1 MEFIQKN
8 YDDGE
13 KVREEGETEEEVV
26 RYAYFQ
32 QMLENMIKSV
42 KPYPD
47 ELIRRKLSN
56 LEIMVPLCRLYN
68 LVDVFAY
75 RYCGWTSWQ
84 VRSWAKPQDED
95 DGSFEHFRSFEI
107 SLSDRSRYEYAR
119 VQRAFFYFE
128 IHRRFFADL
137 EHDAECYWT
146 AEERQK
152 VNFKEDTVYFYLKE
166 TERRELRSVTAY
178 LIQGMK
184 DCYIAHYNF
193 MINRLLPQVELN
205 IYGKPC
211 FDDSSEAGIDSEV
224 VDDNESTANSYVA
237 DGKNDIG
244 ICDKSIVSEDKAD
257 KDNAVGV
264 GDKFVVD
271 RDEADGDNEVE
282 KGGES
287 INSSAKANSEKED
300 DDSSDSDLNSNS
312 GEGDSDSDNSESNDS
327 ESNVQGNKVR
337 YGSLL
342 FRKSDIDATFESASD
357 WLREDSLVK
366 CCDSETC
373 DHGIGD
379 HDGPS
384 LTQETCAPLVRDSGL
399 PYSSRAADF
408 ARRLSVLKRIKITL
422 LVEAGLPFCRL
433 MFLGGD
439 YNIRLA
445 LILQYCISRKNRD
458 PTYKAMFSADGTMVP
473 DSNEGDEV
481 AAVTAA
487 VSAASGVSKGLDPLH
502 PDALASSS
510 SSSSSGAPPQPPSSP
525 WPISEDDARQGT
537 HLLSSDD
544 IAEHIAPVARRYIG
558 YYIWDASRL
567 TGYRCELAGA
577 LVAFGWWRGINIS
590 VLDYKLGWHCLD
602 AGVSP
607 RALFILA
614 DALTETTRPYQPR
627 LEEVIRQWDYLPLP

>member
-1 MEFIQKN
+1 M
-8 YDDGE
+8 
-13 KVREEGETEEEVV
+13 EEVV

-32 QMLENMIKSV
+32 QLLENVIKSV

-47 ELIRRKLSN
+47 ELIRRKLSD
-56 LEIMVPLCRLYN
+56 LEIIVPLCRLYN
-68 LVDVFAY
+68 LVDLMAY
-75 RYCGWTSWQ
+75 GYCSWTSRQ

-107 SLSDRSRYEYAR
+107 SVSDLSRYEYAR

-146 AEERQK
+146 AEEKQK

-184 DCYIAHYNF
+184 DCYNTHYNF
-193 MINRLLPQVELN
+193 MINRLLPQVELK
-205 IYGKPC
+205 IHGKPY

-224 VDDNESTANSYVA
+224 VDDNESTTNSYEA
-237 DGKNDIG
+237 SGENDIG
-244 ICDKSIVSEDKAD
+244 ICDEGTVSEDKAD
-257 KDNAVGV
+257 EDNAVGV
-264 GDKFVVD
+264 GDKSVVD

-282 KGGES
+282 KNGES
-287 INSSAKANSEKED
+287 VNSSVKADSGKED
-300 DDSSDSDLNSNS
+300 DDSSNSDLNSNY
-312 GEGDSDSDNSESNDS
+312 GEGDSDSDDS
-327 ESNVQGNKVR
+327 ESDDNESNVEDNKVR
-337 YGSLL
+337 FGSLL
-342 FRKSDIDATFESASD
+342 FRKSDIDATFKSASD
-357 WLREDSLVK
+357 WLSEGSLVK

-379 HDGPS
+379 HDDPS
-384 LTQETCAPLVRDSGL
+384 LTQENCASLVHDSGL
-399 PYSSRAADF
+399 PYSYRAADF
-408 ARRLSVLKRIKITL
+408 ARRVSALKRIKITL

-433 MFLGGD
+433 MFLGHRG

-473 DSNEGDEV
+473 DSDEGDEV
-481 AAVTAA
+481 AASTPA
-487 VSAASGVSKGLDPLH
+487 VSAAGGVSKGSDPLH
-502 PDALASSS
+502 PGALASSS
-510 SSSSSGAPPQPPSSP
+510 SSSPSSSGAPPQSPSSP
-525 WPISEDDARQGT
+525 KPISEDDARQGT

-544 IAEHIAPVARRYIG
+544 IAERVAPVVRRYTG
-558 YYIWDASRL
+558 HYIWDASRL

-590 VLDYKLGWHCLD
+590 VSDYKLGWHCLD

-627 LEEVIRQWDYLPLP
+627 LEEVMRQWDYLPLP